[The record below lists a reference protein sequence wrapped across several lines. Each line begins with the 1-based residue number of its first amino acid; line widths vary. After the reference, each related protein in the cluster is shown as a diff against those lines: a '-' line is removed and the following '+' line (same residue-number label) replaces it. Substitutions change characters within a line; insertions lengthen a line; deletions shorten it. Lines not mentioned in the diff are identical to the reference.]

1 MLLQADRGAASQCF
15 SPIVRSWERCREL
28 GLFRAQPAR
37 LELLEPEE
45 LERRKDQHIF
55 FVHLAANELNI
66 LRRAIAGAAGMV
78 LLADPQGTILDGRG
92 DSGFVGKAKRIA
104 LRPGATW
111 SEVLEGTNAIGTALV
126 EQQLVQIAGDQHF
139 LEENRFLVCTA
150 IPVMS
155 PTGEIAGI
163 LDISGDVRNPP
174 THASMLLQRATAR
187 IEHSWVSLHG
197 AHDLLAAFH
206 PHPNWLGTPHEG
218 LLAFRDELLVAA
230 NPAALRLLR
239 LAPEDINRVRWDE
252 IFRNRS
258 FYGKGEIYPR
268 SHPGV
273 FYGSVQKTLTS
284 VAMPAVAAPPSGKV
298 ESHSTEILIRDEAIW
313 DTESIQMLARA
324 KRAFEAGIPIL
335 LQGETGTGKEV
346 FVRALQ
352 RLSSR
357 ASEPFVPVNCAAIPE
372 GLQEAELFGY
382 EEGAFTGARRKGS
395 PGYIRRAE
403 GGVLFLDEI
412 GDMPLALQA
421 QLLRVLQDGEVTP
434 LGARRSV
441 CVDFRLVAATHH
453 DLQAAVAN
461 GSFRADLYYRLRHM
475 VFYLPPLRKRPN
487 LGGILD
493 AMLASLGGAAR
504 GVRLTAPA
512 RQKLLEHSWP
522 GNLRELS
529 NLLSTL
535 LAFAE
540 DGGWIDADSLPQDIM
555 EAVPEIPRK
564 PSGATH
570 ELLRHTINGGGE
582 ECDQG
587 EIFTR
592 NRSNAFSSRDF
603 SSRAF
608 NGRTQKPPAASVS
621 APASSKVESH
631 STEILIR
638 DEAIWD
644 TESIQMLTRAKRAF
658 EAGIPI
664 LLQGET
670 GTGKEVFVRALQRLS
685 SRASEPFVPVNCAAI
700 PEGLQEAEI
709 FGYEEGA
716 FTGARRKGS
725 PGYIRRAEGGVLFL
739 DEIGDM
745 PLALQAQLLRVLQD
759 GEVTPLGARRSV
771 RVDFRLVAAT
781 HHDLQAAVA
790 KGSFRA
796 ALYYRLRHMVFYL
809 SPLRKRPNLGGILD
823 AMLASLGG
831 EARGVRLTTPA
842 RQRLL
847 EHSWP
852 GNLRELSNL
861 LSALLAFAE
870 DGSWIDVDSLPQDI
884 MESRDAE
891 PEPEPAQ
898 PQRLSDVTDEL
909 LRQAIREHDGN
920 MSAAARQLGLHRST
934 LYRRLAGAQPQPQP

>member
-1 MLLQADRGAASQCF
+1 MLLQADRSAAPRCF

-28 GLFRAQPAR
+28 GLLRAHPAR

-66 LRRAIAGAAGMV
+66 LRRAIAGTSGMA

-92 DSGFVGKAKRIA
+92 DSGFVGKAKRIS

-174 THASMLLQRATAR
+174 ARASMLLQLATAR

-239 LAPEDINRVRWDE
+239 LIPEDINRVRWDE

-258 FYGKGEIYPR
+258 FYGRGEIYPR

-273 FYGSVQKTLTS
+273 FYGSVQKTVTT
-284 VAMPAVAAPPSGKV
+284 VAMPAVAAPPGGKA
-298 ESHSTEILIRDEAIW
+298 ESR
-313 DTESIQMLARA
+313 
-324 KRAFEAGIPIL
+324 
-335 LQGETGTGKEV
+335 
-346 FVRALQ
+346 
-352 RLSSR
+352 
-357 ASEPFVPVNCAAIPE
+357 
-372 GLQEAELFGY
+372 
-382 EEGAFTGARRKGS
+382 
-395 PGYIRRAE
+395 
-403 GGVLFLDEI
+403 
-412 GDMPLALQA
+412 
-421 QLLRVLQDGEVTP
+421 
-434 LGARRSV
+434 
-441 CVDFRLVAATHH
+441 
-453 DLQAAVAN
+453 
-461 GSFRADLYYRLRHM
+461 
-475 VFYLPPLRKRPN
+475 
-487 LGGILD
+487 
-493 AMLASLGGAAR
+493 
-504 GVRLTAPA
+504 
-512 RQKLLEHSWP
+512 
-522 GNLRELS
+522 
-529 NLLSTL
+529 
-535 LAFAE
+535 
-540 DGGWIDADSLPQDIM
+540 
-555 EAVPEIPRK
+555 
-564 PSGATH
+564 
-570 ELLRHTINGGGE
+570 
-582 ECDQG
+582 
-587 EIFTR
+587 
-592 NRSNAFSSRDF
+592 
-603 SSRAF
+603 
-608 NGRTQKPPAASVS
+608 
-621 APASSKVESH
+621 

-759 GEVTPLGARRSV
+759 GEVTPLGARRAV

-790 KGSFRA
+790 EGSFRA
-796 ALYYRLRHMVFYL
+796 DLYYRLRHMVFYL
-809 SPLRKRPNLGGILD
+809 PPLRKRPNLGGILD

-831 EARGVRLTTPA
+831 AARGVRLTTPA
-842 RQRLL
+842 RQKLL
-847 EHSWP
+847 EHNWP

-870 DGSWIDVDSLPQDI
+870 DGSWIDADSLPQDIMEAVPEVPRKLSGTAHDLLRHTLHSGGKEEILPRSRPQASRSISSGSMAFNGRMQKPPAVFVSPGGKAESRSTEILIRDEAIWDTESIQMLTRAKRAFEAGIPIILQGETGTGKEVFVRALQRLSSRASEPFVPVNCAAIPEGLQEAEIFGYEEGAFTGARRKGSPGYIRRAEGGVLFLDEIGDMPLALQAQLLRVLQDGEVTPLGARRAVRVDFRLVAATHHDLQAAVAEGSFRADLYYRLRHMVFYLPPLRKRPNLGGILDAMLASLGGAARGVRLTTPARQKLLEHNWPGNLRELSNLLSALLAFAEDGSWIDADSLPQDI
-884 MESRDAE
+884 MESREAE
-891 PEPEPAQ
+891 PEPEPEQ
-898 PQRLSDVTDEL
+898 PQKLLDVTNEL
-909 LRQAIREHDGN
+909 LRQAIQEHGGN

-934 LYRRLAGAQPQPQP
+934 LYRRLAGAQL

>member
-1 MLLQADRGAASQCF
+1 MLLQADRSAAPRCF

-28 GLFRAQPAR
+28 GLLRAHPAR

-66 LRRAIAGAAGMV
+66 LRRAIAGTSGMA

-92 DSGFVGKAKRIA
+92 DSGFVGKAKRIS

-174 THASMLLQRATAR
+174 ARASMLLQLATAR

-239 LAPEDINRVRWDE
+239 LIPEDINRVRWDE

-258 FYGKGEIYPR
+258 FYGRGEIYPR

-273 FYGSVQKTLTS
+273 FYGSVQKTVTT
-284 VAMPAVAAPPSGKV
+284 VAMPAVAAPPGGKA
-298 ESHSTEILIRDEAIW
+298 ESR
-313 DTESIQMLARA
+313 
-324 KRAFEAGIPIL
+324 
-335 LQGETGTGKEV
+335 
-346 FVRALQ
+346 
-352 RLSSR
+352 
-357 ASEPFVPVNCAAIPE
+357 
-372 GLQEAELFGY
+372 
-382 EEGAFTGARRKGS
+382 
-395 PGYIRRAE
+395 
-403 GGVLFLDEI
+403 
-412 GDMPLALQA
+412 
-421 QLLRVLQDGEVTP
+421 
-434 LGARRSV
+434 
-441 CVDFRLVAATHH
+441 
-453 DLQAAVAN
+453 
-461 GSFRADLYYRLRHM
+461 
-475 VFYLPPLRKRPN
+475 
-487 LGGILD
+487 
-493 AMLASLGGAAR
+493 
-504 GVRLTAPA
+504 
-512 RQKLLEHSWP
+512 
-522 GNLRELS
+522 
-529 NLLSTL
+529 
-535 LAFAE
+535 
-540 DGGWIDADSLPQDIM
+540 
-555 EAVPEIPRK
+555 
-564 PSGATH
+564 
-570 ELLRHTINGGGE
+570 
-582 ECDQG
+582 
-587 EIFTR
+587 
-592 NRSNAFSSRDF
+592 
-603 SSRAF
+603 
-608 NGRTQKPPAASVS
+608 
-621 APASSKVESH
+621 

-759 GEVTPLGARRSV
+759 GEVTPLGARRAV

-790 KGSFRA
+790 EGSFRA
-796 ALYYRLRHMVFYL
+796 DLYYRLRHMVFYL
-809 SPLRKRPNLGGILD
+809 PPLRKRPNLGGILDAMLASLGGAARGVRLTTPARQKLLEHNWPGNLRELSNLLSALLAFAEDGSWIDADSLPQDIMEAVPEVPRKLSGTAHDLLRHTLHSGGKEEILPRSRPQASRSISSGSMAFNGRMQKPPAVFVSPGGKAESRSTEILIRDEAIWDTESIQMLTRAKRAFEAGIPIILQGETGTGKEVFVRALQRLSSRASEPFVPVNCAAIPEGLQEAEIFGYEEGAFTGARRKGNPGYIRRAEGGVLFLDEIGDMPLALQAQLLRVLQDGEVTPLGARRAVRVDFRLVAATHHDLQAAVAEGSFRADLYYRLRHMVFYLPPLRKRPNLGGILD

-831 EARGVRLTTPA
+831 EARGVRLTTAA
-842 RQRLL
+842 RQKLL

-870 DGSWIDVDSLPQDI
+870 DGSWIDADSLPQDI
-884 MESRDAE
+884 MESREAE
-891 PEPEPAQ
+891 PEPEQ
-898 PQRLSDVTDEL
+898 PQKLLDVTNEL
-909 LRQAIREHDGN
+909 LRQAIQEHGGN

-934 LYRRLAGAQPQPQP
+934 LYRRLAGAQL